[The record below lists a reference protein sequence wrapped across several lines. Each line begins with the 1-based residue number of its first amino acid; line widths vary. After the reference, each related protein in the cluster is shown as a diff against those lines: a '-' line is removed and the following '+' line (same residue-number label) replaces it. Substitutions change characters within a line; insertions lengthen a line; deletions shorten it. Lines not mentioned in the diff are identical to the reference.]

1 MKYYLI
7 VGEASGDLHAS
18 RLMHSLKNIDEFAE
32 FRFFGGDLMAA
43 EGGTRV
49 KHYKELAYMGFV
61 PVLLHLLTIFANM
74 KKCKEDIVKWR
85 PDVVILVD
93 YPGFNLNIAKFLKK
107 KTNIPAYYY
116 ISPKIWA
123 WKEWRIRSIKRDI
136 AELFSILPFE
146 VPFFEKKHRYTIHY
160 VGNPTAEEV
169 NGFRASYQQTTLE
182 FCEENNLDKHRPIIA
197 LLAGSRLQEIK
208 DNLPAMIEVAERFED
223 YQMVLAGA
231 PSIED
236 AYYEKFLK
244 GTPVKMVR
252 NKTYPLLTHATAAL
266 VTSGTATLET
276 ALFEVPQVVCYET
289 PLPRLVRFAFKH
301 VMSCKYISL
310 VNLIADKEVVQ
321 EMFADRF
328 KVDAIADQLYQILP
342 GKEGRERMLAE
353 YREVRERLG
362 NQVAPD
368 EAAAIMYDLLVKRRE
383 MLLKLAR
390 ERAEAEAKAAAEAAE
405 RARLKALSEAEAAK
419 KKAEL
424 EAETARIKAEQE
436 AEISRRRAEQEA
448 EMARRRAEEARRLAE
463 EEAERARQAEEQLN
477 QSQQEELK

>member
-18 RLMHSLKNIDEFAE
+18 RLMRSLKKVDEFAE

-61 PVLLHLLTIFANM
+61 PVLLHLGTIFSNM
-74 KKCKEDIVKWR
+74 KMCKDDIVKWK

-123 WKEWRIRSIKRDI
+123 WKEWRIRSIRRDI
-136 AELFSILPFE
+136 AEMFSILPFE
-146 VPFFEKKHRYTIHY
+146 VPFYEKKHHYPIHY
-160 VGNPTAEEV
+160 VGNPTAQEV
-169 NGFRASYQQTTLE
+169 NEFRAGYQQPFEE
-182 FCEENNLDKHRPIIA
+182 FCTENQLDIHRPILA

-223 YQMVLAGA
+223 FQMVLAGA

-236 AYYEKFLK
+236 KYYEQFVK

-252 NKTYPLLTHATAAL
+252 NKTYQLLSHSTAAL

-276 ALFEVPQVVCYET
+276 ALFNVPQVVCYET
-289 PLPRLVRFAFKH
+289 PLPRLVRFAFDH
-301 VMSCKYISL
+301 IMSCKYISL

-328 KVDAIADQLYQILP
+328 EVDAIADQLYQLLP

-353 YREVRERLG
+353 YQVVRERLG
-362 NQVAPD
+362 NQMAPD
-368 EAAAIMYDLLVKRRE
+368 EAATIMHGLLVKRRE
-383 MLLKLAR
+383 RLLRLAK
-390 ERAEAEAKAAAEAAE
+390 ERAEAEAAAEAA
-405 RARLKALSEAEAAK
+405 R
-419 KKAEL
+419 KKAE
-424 EAETARIKAEQE
+424 EAK
-436 AEISRRRAEQEA
+436 
-448 EMARRRAEEARRLAE
+448 RLAE
-463 EEAERARQAEEQLN
+463 EEAKRAKQAAEQL
-477 QSQQEELK
+477 SQTQKEEME

>member
-18 RLMHSLKNIDEFAE
+18 RLMRSLKKVDEFAE

-61 PVLLHLLTIFANM
+61 PVLLHLRTIFSNM
-74 KKCKEDIVKWR
+74 KMCKEDIVKWK

-123 WKEWRIRSIKRDI
+123 WKEWRIRSIRRDI
-136 AELFSILPFE
+136 AEMFSILPFE
-146 VPFFEKKHRYTIHY
+146 VPFYEKKHHYPIHY
-160 VGNPTAEEV
+160 VGNPTAQVV
-169 NGFRASYQQTTLE
+169 NEFRAGYQQSFEE
-182 FCEENNLDKHRPIIA
+182 FCTENQLDTHRPILA

-223 YQMVLAGA
+223 FQMVLAGA

-236 AYYEKFLK
+236 KYYEQFVK
-244 GTPVKMVR
+244 GTPVRMVR
-252 NKTYPLLTHATAAL
+252 NKTYQLLSHSTAAL

-276 ALFEVPQVVCYET
+276 ALFNVPQVVCYET
-289 PLPRLVRFAFKH
+289 PLPRLVRFAFDH
-301 VMSCKYISL
+301 IMSCKHISL

-328 KVDAIADQLYQILP
+328 KVDAIADQLYQLLP
-342 GKEGRERMLAE
+342 GMEGRKRMLAE
-353 YREVRERLG
+353 YQVVRERLG
-362 NQVAPD
+362 NLMASD
-368 EAAAIMYDLLVKRRE
+368 EAATIMHGLLVKRRE
-383 MLLKLAR
+383 RLLRLAR
-390 ERAEAEAKAAAEAAE
+390 ERAEAEAAAEAA
-405 RARLKALSEAEAAK
+405 RK
-419 KKAEL
+419 
-424 EAETARIKAEQE
+424 
-436 AEISRRRAEQEA
+436 
-448 EMARRRAEEARRLAE
+448 RAEEAKKLAE
-463 EEAERARQAEEQLN
+463 EEAKRAKQAAEQL
-477 QSQQEELK
+477 SQTQKDEAE